1 MRPARECF
9 WRFARIA
16 ESWFR
21 RMGKAL
27 VPQPTVATEDDEGN
41 EFGRCNVCRA
51 NCFRGSTNDLCQVCL
66 RCNVDYQYQNRSFPD
81 IADQPEPSAAVRYDT
96 QTVLQST
103 RDDSRPVGRARL
115 PRVLRGLTR
124 HAGIAVAT
132 GTRLL
137 MELMLLLFSSRN
149 CRTSAGLEWPT
160 RSSVLCST
168 DWLGENSNG
177 LFVDLRDMLH

>member
-9 WRFARIA
+9 WRFVRIA

-21 RMGKAL
+21 RMGKTL

-41 EFGRCNVCRA
+41 EFGRCSVCRA

-66 RCNVDYQYQNRSFPD
+66 RCNVDYQYPNRSFPD
-81 IADQPEPSAAVRYDT
+81 IADQPEPSPAVRYDT
-96 QTVLQST
+96 QTVLQSA

-137 MELMLLLFSSRN
+137 STFAVAM
-149 CRTSAGLEWPT
+149 
-160 RSSVLCST
+160 RSSSVANFSAAKYLAKPQQ
-168 DWLGENSNG
+168 WLATALGPLISG
-177 LFVDLRDMLH
+177 